1 MTTRLG
7 TIQSPADIKQLTVPE
22 LESLAQEIR
31 ERLIVSLSRSGGHL
45 GPNLGV
51 VELTLA
57 MHYVFST
64 PEDKFVFDVSH
75 QAYIHKLL
83 TGRESRFDSIRQSGG
98 LNGFMLRSESE
109 HDSYGAG
116 HAGTALSA
124 ALGMAVARDLAG
136 GTEHI
141 VALAGDAAF
150 TNGIS
155 FEALNNIADQTRRLI
170 VVLNDNEWSIDRNV
184 GAIARILHKIV
195 TNKNVTSLHSGA
207 TKLVE
212 RIGGKAAKQAVRRA
226 EEAAKGM
233 MFPSSFFEDFG
244 LTYYGPLDGHNIG
257 LLIETFE
264 FLKQQ
269 DRPVLLHAITEKGR
283 GFAPALAGQKKFH
296 GLGPYD
302 PETGHTH
309 QGGQPTYSEVFANT
323 LIKLADADSQ
333 VVAIT
338 AAMPNG
344 TALDLFRP
352 HHPQRYFDVGIA
364 EEHAVIFAAGM
375 ATRGFRPFC
384 AIYSTFLQRAFDP
397 IVHDV
402 CLQNLPVVFCM
413 DRGSLSGD
421 DGATHHGLFDISYLR
436 PIPNIV
442 HMVPTDEDELADM
455 LETARLHGGPS
466 AIRYPRGAGPGV
478 ALKPQPQAIP
488 IGEAKLVHL
497 TPSLAYSGNG
507 AGLGPANG
515 SGLGSGP
522 GLSTSTGTGLG
533 TVLGNGSGLG
543 IGTGINTAL
552 GNGSGLGTG
561 PGLSTGLGKGSGLA
575 PANAAPAK
583 PAEIAI
589 LGLGALLPMA
599 LQLAAR
605 LESWGFTTAVINPRF
620 AKPLDRTLLLRHG
633 RHAAA
638 VVTFEDH
645 VLAGG
650 FGSAVLEELSAAG
663 LATPVIRI
671 GWPDRFI
678 EHGKLDELRARHGVT
693 VEAALRQLES
703 ILRTLPRR
711 RPQAVASR

>member
-1 MTTRLG
+1 MTRLG
-7 TIQSPADIKQLTVPE
+7 TIQSPADIKQLSVPE
-22 LESLAQEIR
+22 LEELAQEIR
-31 ERLIVSLSRSGGHL
+31 QRLIFSLSKTGGHL

-64 PEDKFVFDVSH
+64 PQDKFVFDVSH
-75 QAYIHKLL
+75 QSYIHKLL
-83 TGRESRFDSIRQSGG
+83 TGREPRFDTIRQGGG

-155 FEALNNIADQTRRLI
+155 FEALNNIAGQTKRLI

-184 GAIARILHKIV
+184 GSFARYLHKIV
-195 TNKNVTSLHSGA
+195 TNQRLSNLHDGA
-207 TKLVE
+207 TRLVE
-212 RIGGKAAKQAVRRA
+212 RIGGQAAKKAVRRA

-233 MFPSSFFEDFG
+233 VFPSSFFEEFG
-244 LTYYGPLDGHNIG
+244 LVYYGPLDGHNIR
-257 LLIETFE
+257 LLIDTFE

-269 DRPVLLHAITEKGR
+269 DRPVLLHAITQKGR
-283 GFAPALAGQKKFH
+283 GFQPALDGQKKFH

-309 QGGQPTYSEVFANT
+309 TGGQPTYSEVFANT
-323 LIKLADADSQ
+323 LVKLADTDEK

-352 HHPQRYFDVGIA
+352 HHPTRYFDVGIA

-375 ATRGFRPFC
+375 ATQGFKPFC

-442 HMVPTDEDELADM
+442 HMVPADEDELADM
-455 LETARLHGGPS
+455 LLTAKLHPGPC

-478 ALKPQPQAIP
+478 ALKAQPQP
-488 IGEAKLVHL
+488 
-497 TPSLAYSGNG
+497 LA
-507 AGLGPANG
+507 
-515 SGLGSGP
+515 
-522 GLSTSTGTGLG
+522 
-533 TVLGNGSGLG
+533 
-543 IGTGINTAL
+543 IGT
-552 GNGSGLGTG
+552 
-561 PGLSTGLGKGSGLA
+561 
-575 PANAAPAK
+575 AK
-583 PAEIAI
+583 VVREGEEIVI
-589 LGLGALLPMA
+589 FGLGALLPMA
-599 LQLAAR
+599 QELAER
-605 LESWGFTTAVINPRF
+605 LNAWGYSAAVINPRF
-620 AKPLDRTLLLRHG
+620 VKPLDRITLIRYALR
-633 RHAAA
+633 ASA

-650 FGSAVLEELSAAG
+650 FGSAVLEELSLAAIE
-663 LATPVIRI
+663 TPVVRI
-671 GWPDRFI
+671 GWPDNFI
-678 EHGKLDELRARHGVT
+678 EHGKVDDLRARYGVT
-693 VEAALRQLES
+693 VEAALERLQP
-703 ILRTLPRR
+703 ILHKTPRH
-711 RPQAVASR
+711 RPQAVAVG